1 MFILTVKGFEEDGAY
16 ALEDSDGEKILLMFE
31 EEDDAVRYAMQLEEE
46 DYPEMRVVE
55 VDEETAIK
63 ACELYN
69 YEYNVI
75 TPDDIIVPPKNN
87 DLLSENKMA

>member
-16 ALEDSDGEKILLMFE
+16 ALEDSEGERILLMFE
-31 EEDDAVRYAMQLEEE
+31 EEDDAIRYAMQLEED

-63 ACELYN
+63 ACELYD

-75 TPDDIIVPPKNN
+75 TPDDIIVPPQDN
-87 DLLSENKMA
+87 DLLPENKMA